1 MTDYD
6 PRPPGP
12 RPPDIGPRPDR
23 PEPLSAPPIDPMA
36 ARPKGAGN
44 FYLVAGALI
53 AIVLAVGVLLYNP
66 GIAPSERND
75 QARQPDRTIEA
86 PATPPRPILPRQ

>member
-6 PRPPGP
+6 PRPPG
-12 RPPDIGPRPDR
+12 RPPERHPV
-23 PEPLSAPPIDPMA
+23 EPMSAPPIDPVEGRA
-36 ARPKGAGN
+36 NGSGS

-53 AIVLAVGVLLYNP
+53 AIALAVGVLFYNP
-66 GIAPSERND
+66 GLAPGERND
-75 QARQPDRTIEA
+75 QARQPDRTIET